1 MSTPR
6 KELLMS
12 TPLIHRPESNGASAQ
27 AVTPAAAG
35 LAEDGLPGASRE
47 IGAQA
52 PAVLGL
58 LTGVWVALSPWFL
71 TLQNNG
77 TNATTVNLISG
88 LAIAGVGAFA
98 LASPRGFA
106 GLQLGSALLGV
117 WLIIAG
123 PILSQKY
130 SIADPMYWS
139 NSWAGGV
146 LIALA
151 GAGLARPAPRC
162 PPPGMRARTKPG
174 PASGPPGGIAAQEDL
189 MSLNHRQR

>member
-1 MSTPR
+1 
-6 KELLMS
+6 MS
-12 TPLIHRPESNGASAQ
+12 TPLIRRPESDGASAL
-27 AVTPAAAG
+27 AAPAAAPG
-35 LAEDGLPGASRE
+35 LADYALPATARG

-52 PAVLGL
+52 SAVLGL

-71 TLQNNG
+71 TLQHGG

-88 LAIAGVGAFA
+88 LAVAGVGAFA
-98 LASPRGFA
+98 LASPRGFP

-130 SIADPMYWS
+130 TIADPMYWS

-151 GAGLARPAPRC
+151 AVGLAAVALRRPTR
-162 PPPGMRARTKPG
+162 R
-174 PASGPPGGIAAQEDL
+174 
-189 MSLNHRQR
+189 